1 MKLKS
6 FLIHLSRLITGA
18 VFVFSG
24 FVKGVDPLG
33 TAFKLQDYFNAYGTL
48 WASDYALALSILLCT
63 FEFFIGAALLFSVQ
77 MRKTAWL
84 LLLTMS
90 FFTLLTFYDA
100 LYSPVTDCGCFGDA
114 IKLTNWETF
123 YKNLVLMLPTL
134 VVFLNRKRFRPMV
147 MPLLQ
152 NILAVALIASFVWMS
167 VYQYEHEPFID
178 FRPWKIG
185 NRMLPDPEAKMR
197 VYVKYQNKE
206 TGEVREY
213 LSPNFPWNDPEWMAT
228 WEFLDQRTE
237 YDSDHIVHGLM
248 AEDESGNDFTQFLL
262 GSDAMFVIVSWDA
275 TKAPDRGWNKASA
288 LIEML
293 TEANQHVAILT
304 ASLPEEMD
312 VLRRNYQLDTDV
324 FYADGTTLK
333 TMIRSNPGLMLFH
346 KGFVAGKWHFNNF
359 PGPGELDALLDG
371 LDQFPPKKP

>member
-1 MKLKS
+1 MKLKY
-6 FLIHLSRLITGA
+6 LIMHSSRLLTGA

-33 TAFKLQDYFNAYGTL
+33 TAFKLEEYFNAYGTS
-48 WASDYALALSILLCT
+48 WAGDYALELSILLSA
-63 FEFFIGAALLFSVQ
+63 FEFIIGFALLFTL
-77 MRKTAWL
+77 RIRLAAWL

-123 YKNLVLMLPTL
+123 YKNVVLMLPTL
-134 VVFLNRKRFRPMV
+134 VVFINRKRFRPMV
-147 MPLLQ
+147 TPLLQ

-185 NRMLPDPEAKMR
+185 NRVLPDPEAEMR
-197 VYVKYQNKE
+197 VYVKYQHKE
-206 TGEVREY
+206 TGEVREF
-213 LSPNFPWNDPEWMAT
+213 LSPNFPWNDPEWLAS
-228 WEFLDQRTE
+228 WEFIDQRTE
-237 YDSDHIVHGLM
+237 YDSDHIVHNLM
-248 AEDESGNDFTQFLL
+248 AEDESGNNFTPYLL
-262 GSDAMFVIVSWDA
+262 GSEAMFVVVSWDVA
-275 TKAPDRGWNKASA
+275 KTSEPSWYKVSA

-293 TEANQHVAILT
+293 TEANHHVAILT
-304 ASLPEEMD
+304 ASLPEEMNA
-312 VLRRNYQLDTDV
+312 LRKKYNFQADV

-333 TMIRSNPGLMLFH
+333 TMIRSNPGLVLFH
-346 KGFVAGKWHFNNF
+346 KGFVAGKWHFNDF
-359 PGPGELDALLDG
+359 PGPLELEKIIRRLNA
-371 LDQFPPKKP
+371 FEHKKP